1 MDVCTALQLQVPMSS
16 ARIEDATEVRG
27 SGRDPLAAK
36 PSFQTQLQSM
46 QPSALEAEHSVMS
59 TAGPAPIEKQAGSAP
74 LQAGNDRGTVRRSL
88 TIEISGS
95 LTKLAADG
103 VQATWSVANN
113 ASAVFQ
119 PERSDKGYSDVAGQC
134 DITNTVMHSVTV
146 TDVRSSFPC
155 SVGVD
160 ISGITGT
167 HATREGKKY
176 ALVVQGDTKWQG
188 SKKLLEPD
196 EMTNSDYLKKYPG
209 MTPEKIAK
217 EGIVPVPGESYVF
230 VDSNHPVVEMLTVN
244 QDLLQVNMADAELI
258 DGRWYKVAGEVV
270 SDCTKLLDQ
279 QLLQHLPLV
288 NLSTFNVSA
297 ERLGGM
303 AWDRMDSISDDL
315 MGKNM
320 DPMIERIMTKT
331 NSLSLQL
338 ELEYTFM

>member
-1 MDVCTALQLQVPMSS
+1 MSS
-16 ARIEDATEVRG
+16 ARIDDDDRL
-27 SGRDPLAAK
+27 GRDPLATK
-36 PSFQTQLQSM
+36 PTFQTSLQSM
-46 QPSALEAEHSVMS
+46 QPSAAEPAAVEEP
-59 TAGPAPIEKQAGSAP
+59 TAPAAVNKKSDAGS
-74 LQAGNDRGTVRRSL
+74 LQSAGERGTVRRAL

-95 LTKLAADG
+95 LTKLAAEG
-103 VQATWSVANN
+103 AKTTWNVAKN
-113 ASAVFQ
+113 APAIFQ
-119 PERSDKGYSDVAGQC
+119 PVRSDKGYSDVAGQC
-134 DITNTVMHSVTV
+134 DITNAVMHSVSV
-146 TDVRSSFPC
+146 TDIRSTFPC

-176 ALVVQGDTKWQG
+176 AVVVQGDTKWQG

-217 EGIVPVPGESYVF
+217 EGIVQVPGESYVF

-244 QDLLQVNMADAELI
+244 QELLQVNMADAELI

-270 SDCTKLLDQ
+270 ADCTKLLDQ

-288 NLSTFNVSA
+288 NLSTFGVAA
-297 ERLGGM
+297 ERLGGL
-303 AWDRMDSISDDL
+303 AWDRLDAISCDL
-315 MGKNM
+315 AGKNM
-320 DPMIERIMTKT
+320 DPMIERIMTKNNT
-331 NSLSLQL
+331 LSLQL